1 MRVVKEVPYPDVKIT
16 IFNWNNKYLVKLEQ
30 GLLEQTF
37 KISELDVTSDEDI
50 QIMLDDNFMQSALT
64 RFKDMQQSLILA
76 MGNI

>member
-1 MRVVKEVPYPDVKIT
+1 MRVVKELPHPDVKIT
-16 IFNWNNKYLVKLEQ
+16 IFYWNNKYLVKLEQ

-37 KISELDVTSDEDI
+37 KISEIDVTSDEDI
-50 QIMLDDNFMQSALT
+50 NTMLDESFMQAALV